1 MSRKKKS
8 RSLKGKLNVK
18 TGSKKDLIGRS
29 EKGKIPS
36 HNRLAKHT
44 RRQQS
49 AYQKHLAAT
58 QGKDTSAGV
67 PPKSASIKPIEAEEY
82 VPEADS
88 DQHEQSDANFDQ
100 LSAEELLKR
109 FEQD

>member
-18 TGSKKDLIGRS
+18 TGSKKDLIGRG

-36 HNRLAKHT
+36 HNRLAKHSK
-44 RRQQS
+44 RQQS

-58 QGKDTSAGV
+58 QGKDTSAG
-67 PPKSASIKPIEAEEY
+67 KASRPEARDPIESKDDTG
-82 VPEADS
+82 EANS
-88 DQHEQSDANFDQ
+88 EPMEQPDASFDQ
-100 LSAEELLKR
+100 LSAEELLRR
-109 FEQD
+109 FEQE

>member
-1 MSRKKKS
+1 MSRKKKT
-8 RSLKGKLNVK
+8 RSLKGKINIK
-18 TGSKKDLIGRS
+18 TGSKNDLIGRG

-36 HNRLAKHT
+36 HNRLAKHSK
-44 RRQQS
+44 RQQS

-58 QGKDTSAGV
+58 QGKDTSAGTTK
-67 PPKSASIKPIEAEEY
+67 PAPKKPIDADQY
-82 VPEADS
+82 DTEADA
-88 DQHEQSDANFDQ
+88 DQLEQAEASFDQ

>member
-8 RSLKGKLNVK
+8 RSLKGKLNIK
-18 TGSKKDLIGRS
+18 TGSKKDLIGRG

-36 HNRLAKHT
+36 HNRLAKHKK
-44 RRQQS
+44 RQQS

-58 QGKDTSAGV
+58 SGKDTSAGQALRSQ
-67 PPKSASIKPIEAEEY
+67 PAKPHEEESYEGHQTTDQPAS
-82 VPEADS
+82 PEDS
-88 DQHEQSDANFDQ
+88 FDQ

>member
-1 MSRKKKS
+1 MSRRKKT

-18 TGSKKDLIGRS
+18 TGSKKDLIGRG

-44 RRQQS
+44 KRQQS

-58 QGKDTSAGV
+58 QGKDTSAGTAK
-67 PPKSASIKPIEAEEY
+67 PTPKETAPAQEYDAESEADQLSQ
-82 VPEADS
+82 PEAS
-88 DQHEQSDANFDQ
+88 FDQ